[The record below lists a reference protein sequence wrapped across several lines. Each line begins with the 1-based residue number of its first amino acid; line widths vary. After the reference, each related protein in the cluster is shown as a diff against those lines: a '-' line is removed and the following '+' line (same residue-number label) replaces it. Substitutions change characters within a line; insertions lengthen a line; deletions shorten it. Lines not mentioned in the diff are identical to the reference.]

1 MNSITQIIE
10 EINKI
15 NPKFKQ
21 LLALNQK
28 QTADA
33 IGVSSS
39 TLESWR
45 REKGIGPEYKKVNNG
60 KRGRILYTKQAIAE
74 WLADTVK
81 TA

>member
-1 MNSITQIIE
+1 MINNIIE

-15 NPKFKQ
+15 NPKYTQ
-21 LLALNQK
+21 LITFNQK

-39 TLESWR
+39 TLEDWR
-45 REKGIGPEYKKVNNG
+45 RKAIGPNYIKVNSG
-60 KRGRILYTKQAIAE
+60 KKGRILYPKIAIAE
-74 WLADTVK
+74 WLLSHSIK

>member
-1 MNSITQIIE
+1 MSSIVQIIA

-39 TLESWR
+39 ALERWR
-45 REKGIGPEYKKVNNG
+45 KEKGVGPEYKKVNNG

-74 WLADTVK
+74 WLSDSIK

>member
-1 MNSITQIIE
+1 MNSITHIIE

-15 NPKFKQ
+15 NPKFKS

-45 REKGIGPEYKKVNNG
+45 REGIGPAYKKPPNG
-60 KRGRILYTKQAIAE
+60 KHSRVLYPKQAIAE
-74 WLADTVK
+74 WLADTVQ

>member
-15 NPKFKQ
+15 NPKFKS

-33 IGVSSS
+33 LGVSSS
-39 TLESWR
+39 TLEAWR
-45 REKGIGPEYKKVNNG
+45 REGLGPQYKKNNNG
-60 KRGRILYTKQAIAE
+60 KKARILYPKQAIAE
-74 WLADTVK
+74 WLDNCVK

>member
-15 NPKFKQ
+15 NPKFKT

-33 IGVSSS
+33 IGVASS

-45 REKGIGPEYKKVNNG
+45 REGIGPEFKKINNG
-60 KRGRILYTKQAIAE
+60 KKGRVFYSKQAIAE
-74 WLADTVK
+74 WMSDTTK